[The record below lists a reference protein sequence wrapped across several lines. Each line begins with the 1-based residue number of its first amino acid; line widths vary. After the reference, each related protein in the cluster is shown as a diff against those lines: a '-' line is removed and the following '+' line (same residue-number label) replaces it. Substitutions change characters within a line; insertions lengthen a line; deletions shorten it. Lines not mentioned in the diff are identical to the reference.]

1 MPQHVCPL
9 SRWRNL
15 LHSHAEDGVTLE
27 AFCAASP
34 ENTGSALLLNLGCR
48 QDVLDRSF
56 RRGLVL
62 CAAEEPA
69 FTAVLF
75 WQGRV
80 LGVYR
85 HYRDKRGVDGIV
97 LDLKEF
103 RLGWLPDETV
113 RGTGGAGSAFAA
125 LPPEAEGFPAI
136 CITGPAKN
144 CFAGQGKLY

>member
-1 MPQHVCPL
+1 MPHHVCPL
-9 SRWRNL
+9 PRWRDL
-15 LHSHAEDGVTLE
+15 LRSHAEDGATLE

-34 ENTGSALLLNLGCR
+34 ENAGSSLLLALGCR

-62 CAAEEPA
+62 CAAEDSA

-85 HYRDKRGVDGIV
+85 HYRDKRGVDGIAV
-97 LDLKEF
+97 DLKEF
-103 RLGWLPDETV
+103 RLGWLPDEIV
-113 RGTGGAGSAFAA
+113 RGTGGAGSAFTA

-136 CITGPAKN
+136 CITGPAKT
-144 CFAGQGKLY
+144 CFAGHGKLY

>member
-1 MPQHVCPL
+1 MPYLACPL
-9 SRWRNL
+9 PQWRDL
-15 LHSHAEDGVTLE
+15 LHSHAEGGVALE
-27 AFCAASP
+27 AFCVAFP
-34 ENTGSALLLNLGCR
+34 ENVGSALLLSLGCR

-62 CAAEEPA
+62 CAAEESV

-97 LDLKEF
+97 LDLKGF
-103 RLGWLPDETV
+103 RLGWLPDEIV

-136 CITGPAKN
+136 CIAGPAKY
-144 CFAGQGKLY
+144 CFAGHGKLY